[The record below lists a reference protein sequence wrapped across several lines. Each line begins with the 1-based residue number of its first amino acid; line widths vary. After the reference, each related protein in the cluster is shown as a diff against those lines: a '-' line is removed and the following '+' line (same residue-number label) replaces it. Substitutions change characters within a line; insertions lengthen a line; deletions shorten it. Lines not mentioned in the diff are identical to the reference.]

1 MLIIL
6 VIFYVLQLLYNLSLT
21 FFCLLYENVIIR
33 VCNGQF
39 DCCSFVFET
48 WFLILRNEHRLRAF
62 NISVMGKL
70 GPNRDEGMGRWLK
83 LYNS

>member
-1 MLIIL
+1 MCFSYC
-6 VIFYVLQLLYNLSLT
+6 VIFKLFS
-21 FFCLLYENVIIR
+21 LLYENVIIR

-48 WFLILRNEHRLRAF
+48 WFLILRKQHRLRAF

-70 GPNRDEGMGRWLK
+70 GPNRDEGMGRWMK
-83 LYNS
+83 LHNSCLHQMMAM